1 MGSESVSDSVFS
13 SMEESHAM
21 NGISTS
27 DHSTGIS
34 SFEVDNSIVDRF
46 EGHFYH
52 VSLSQQKVVIK
63 FSIPVLF
70 KDFMGMLEN
79 EFDCSSWKIE
89 NTFTVTSHI
98 QGRKVSIKVIE
109 AEKAIEISGPGHKL
123 WKDITFKRISTTL
136 FGRFLQ
142 NFSVDLQSSIINTS
156 SNPQMTSTPMVTR
169 PSTTSGPA
177 VPPTETSKHQ
187 GTPMEGQIAVI
198 LELLAYHSK
207 MITTLQEQL
216 TSLTEEVVKL
226 QEKPQGR
233 KLQEKTQG
241 RKAST
246 GENPPLP
253 PPARTRTISIST
265 IESEPDGLS
274 VNPDII
280 HISDKD
286 KGQTPSLPKST
297 PKPKRLNNKS
307 QENATQKTSTKQT
320 KNKTLIIGDSIIKG
334 INPKG
339 LKDYVH
345 CNGISGATVET
356 VTDQISV
363 YDLKNFDTVIVSVGG
378 NDVSNGADI
387 EWAED
392 KYDKLIQFIKKANP
406 QIKIVLCTACPRLD
420 CDVTDL
426 NDIIKIL
433 SAEHKT
439 EFVDMDQYFC
449 NSDGNPVFRYYNKDK
464 IHLSHAGIRRLLDSI
479 EKSCN
484 TVKLVEDFNKC
495 VYGRPSGSQRGHSQT
510 SEQQR
515 RNGPRGQRPQ
525 GNRRRPNSQERS
537 THRSCAKC
545 GESNHATF
553 ECKHKTQI
561 KCHLCGF
568 LGHKQ
573 SKCPST

>member
-1 MGSESVSDSVFS
+1 MGSESISDSVFS

-21 NGISTS
+21 NGNSSS
-27 DHSTGIS
+27 DPSTGIS
-34 SFEVDNSIVDRF
+34 SFEVDNSIVDRV
-46 EGHFYH
+46 EGHLYH

-123 WKDITFKRISTTL
+123 WKDITFKRISATL

-142 NFSVDLQSSIINTS
+142 NFSVDLQNSIINTS

-226 QEKPQGR
+226 QERPHGK
-233 KLQEKTQG
+233 
-241 RKAST
+241 KAST
-246 GENPPLP
+246 GENKAP
-253 PPARTRTISIST
+253 PPPSPVRARTISVSSM
-265 IESEPDGLS
+265 ESGSAGRHS
-274 VNPDII
+274 VNQNRRQNQNNA
-280 HISDKD
+280 
-286 KGQTPSLPKST
+286 QTPSLPKST
-297 PKPKRLNNKS
+297 PQPKRLSGKNQQTNSKEKS
-307 QENATQKTSTKQT
+307 KKQT
-320 KNKTLIIGDSIIKG
+320 KAKTLIIGDSIIKG

-339 LKDYVH
+339 LKTYVH
-345 CNGISGATVET
+345 CNGISGGTVET
-356 VTDQISV
+356 VTDQLSV
-363 YDLKNFDTVIVSVGG
+363 YNLKNFDTVIISVGG
-378 NDVSNGADI
+378 NDVSNGSDI

-392 KYDKLIQFIKKANP
+392 KYDQLIQLIKNANP
-406 QIKIVLCTACPRLD
+406 DCLIVLCTACPRQD
-420 CDVTDL
+420 CDVTDF
-426 NDIIKIL
+426 NDIIKTL
-433 SAEHKT
+433 SVEHKT
-439 EFVDMDQYFC
+439 SIVDMEQYFC
-449 NSDGNPVFRYYNKDK
+449 DTDGNPVYRYYGKDR
-464 IHLSHAGIRRLLDSI
+464 IHLSPAGIRRLLDSI
-479 EKSCN
+479 EKSSD
-484 TVKLVEDFNKC
+484 TISLVHDFQKC
-495 VYGRPSGSQRGHSQT
+495 VYGRPLGTQ
-510 SEQQR
+510 
-515 RNGPRGQRPQ
+515 RGQRNHDQ
-525 GNRRRPNSQERS
+525 RNRGLRAQRSQVQTQQSTGGRRS
-537 THRSCAKC
+537 TNRSCAKC
-545 GESNHATF
+545 GETNHATF

-561 KCHLCGF
+561 KCHLCGL